1 MYVVSFH
8 SIFNENAL
16 LLSKRMGIPF
26 ITDLSPN
33 DGDILVVFGAH
44 HQADKLFYLQEVK
57 KIHYIL
63 IQSEQ
68 YCSEVFDQKYYM
80 ELIQNHSLLDFSRFN
95 VEQLKS
101 RIECK
106 VFSFYFFDFIMP
118 DLSDWDSR
126 PIDFFFCGLGSD
138 ERKKKLDEFKREN
151 PSANI
156 EIDLSYSY
164 TNPNA
169 LTEKL
174 KQVKYV
180 INLPYYENNA
190 LETHRINRAL
200 SAGCEVITLYSKDKY
215 SNKLYA
221 PYVHFVRE
229 LTDFTLLLEHER
241 KGNYLA
247 LMEDFGFKSIE
258 SNVRGIQHAE
268 RNWLNAYKKIEGKEN
283 VLVS

>member
-8 SIFNENAL
+8 PIFNENAI

-26 ITDLSPN
+26 ITDLNPE

-44 HQADKLFYLQEVK
+44 QQADKLFYLQQVK

-68 YCSEVFDQKYYM
+68 YSSEVFDQKYYM
-80 ELIQNHSLLDFSRFN
+80 ELVQNHSLLDFSRFN
-95 VEQLKS
+95 VEKLKS
-101 RIECK
+101 KIECK
-106 VFSFYFFDFIMP
+106 VFSFYFFDFIIP
-118 DLSDWDSR
+118 DLTDWDSR
-126 PIDFFFCGLGSD
+126 PIDFFFCGSD
-138 ERKKKLDEFKREN
+138 SKERRKKLDEFKQEN

-156 EIDLSYSY
+156 EFDFSYSY
-164 TNPNA
+164 TNPIA
-169 LTEKL
+169 MTEKL

-180 INLPYYENNA
+180 INLPYYEKNA

-200 SAGCEVITLYSKDKY
+200 SAGCEVISVYSKDKY
-215 SNKLYA
+215 FNKHYS

-229 LTDFTLLLEHER
+229 LTDFTLLLEQER
-241 KGNYLA
+241 KGDYVA

-258 SNVRGIQHAE
+258 SNIHGIQHAE

-283 VLVS
+283 VQVS